1 LSLDNSNVYALT
13 LLAGD
18 DWMLRRF
25 DQAVAEG
32 ERAVAINPN
41 YAEGYVGLAIALNVS
56 NRPEEALRAIRKA
69 AQLDP
74 SRHESYAFYAATNL
88 VLIGQHQQA
97 IPLLKSNLT
106 VYPDNIFA
114 HANLVVAYTELG
126 RDADASAEAAEVMRL
141 NPRFSWGTKRDESVN
156 RRFNDDMRE
165 AGLK

>member
-1 LSLDNSNVYALT
+1 VIDNSNVYALT

-41 YAEGYVGLAIALNVS
+41 YAEGYVALAMALNVS
-56 NRPEEALRAIRKA
+56 NRPEDALSAIQKA

-74 SRHESYAFYAATNL
+74 SRHDTYAFYAATDF
-88 VLIGQHQQA
+88 VLMRRYQQA

-106 VYPDNIFA
+106 VHPDNIFA

-126 RDADASAEAAEVMRL
+126 RDAEASAEAAEVMRL
-141 NPRFSWGTKRDESVN
+141 NPRFSWGANRDESVN
-156 RRFNDDMRE
+156 RRFNDDLRK
-165 AGLK
+165 AGVK